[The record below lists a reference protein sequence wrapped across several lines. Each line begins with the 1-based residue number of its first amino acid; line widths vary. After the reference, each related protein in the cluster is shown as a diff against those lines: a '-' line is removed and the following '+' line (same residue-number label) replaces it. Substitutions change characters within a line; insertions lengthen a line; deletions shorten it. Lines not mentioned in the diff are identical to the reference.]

1 MADTA
6 KSGSVFIARSE
17 FDAFLF
23 APVGEDAN
31 GREFSVLSALA
42 RVDVDPWL
50 EAASLARLPLQAA
63 TEQLAS
69 LLARAPGGLAQNNDP
84 AVIARRV
91 IALLP
96 RQGGFKIAP
105 HLAAG
110 PGSAGSDRVRKDG
123 PINPRA
129 FALYAVIIA
138 AIIGIQWILSTSA
151 PQQANDARGPSIG
164 QVSPGSGQG
173 STH

>member
-1 MADTA
+1 MADIA
-6 KSGSVFIARSE
+6 KPGSVFIARSE

-31 GREFSVLSALA
+31 ARELSVLSALA
-42 RVDVDPWL
+42 RIDVDPWL

-63 TEQLAS
+63 TDRLAS
-69 LLARAPGGLAQNNDP
+69 LLALAPAGLAQDTDP
-84 AVIARRV
+84 DVIARRV

-96 RQGGFKIAP
+96 RKGGLKIAP
-105 HLAAG
+105 HSPAG
-110 PGSAGSDRVRKDG
+110 PGSAKRDAIRNDG

-151 PQQANDARGPSIG
+151 PQQANDARAPAIG
-164 QVSPGSGQG
+164 QASPGSGPDP
-173 STH
+173 TH